1 MIKCALRVHLASIVP
16 SPASVFTERVVPL
29 TVRAHVVLATMATSV
44 TGLVPEG
51 SMDLDVV

>member
-29 TVRAHVVLATMATSV
+29 TVRAHVFLATMATSV